1 MKSLVK
7 IDGAFFLRHAE
18 LKLVGCHD
26 NATWNMETRNR
37 FKESPYIPIALLEAD
52 VVERTG

>member
-7 IDGAFFLRHAE
+7 IDGALFLRHAE
-18 LKLVGCHD
+18 LKLVCCHD
-26 NATWNMETRNR
+26 NAIWNMETRNR
-37 FKESPYIPIALLEAD
+37 FKESPYIPIALLETD